1 MEWLDSP
8 AHGIRRLRVDPER
21 GKDMTTTERG
31 AELSDEVLHAVQ
43 KGQQIAL
50 EAVRR
55 FVDTVNEALP
65 PSAASTK
72 RQEVIDSAFRMT
84 DRLVAAQY
92 EFIQKVVGSAAKS
105 LGGGEGTSTDK
116 G

>member
-1 MEWLDSP
+1 MAS
-8 AHGIRRLRVDPER
+8 RRPRVDQ
-21 GKDMTTTERG
+21 GKGEDMPATERG
-31 AELSDEVLHAVQ
+31 TEISEEVLHAVQ
-43 KGQQIAL
+43 KGQQVAL

-55 FVDTVNEALP
+55 FVETVNEALP

-72 RQEVIDSAFRMT
+72 RQEVIDSAFQMT

-105 LGGGEGTSTDK
+105 LSGGEGTSTDK

>member
-1 MEWLDSP
+1 MP
-8 AHGIRRLRVDPER
+8 A
-21 GKDMTTTERG
+21 TERG
-31 AELSDEVLHAVQ
+31 AEISEEVLHAVQ

-55 FVDTVNEALP
+55 FVETVNEALP
-65 PSAASTK
+65 PAAASTK
-72 RQEVIDSAFRMT
+72 RQEVIDSAFQMT
-84 DRLVAAQY
+84 DRHVAAQY

-105 LGGGEGTSTDK
+105 LSGGEGTSTDK